1 VNVGGPLR
9 GYNRAVRISALYCI
23 NCFVIGSVLFVLA
36 AVLFMR
42 SGDILEVAFMTV
54 FFHLFFCAVLFL
66 TSLPAN
72 LLLAR
77 WFRGRTWRNER
88 WRARMAGGL
97 GIIFS
102 AVGIV
107 LGFVAPP
114 PAPVT
119 ALLGEF
125 GSILNFVGWLILF
138 SNLGLLVAW
147 SLPSKKP

>member
-1 VNVGGPLR
+1 VKVGGPLR
-9 GYNRAVRISALYCI
+9 GYNRAVRVSALYSI
-23 NCFVIGSVLFVLA
+23 NCFFIGAVLIVVA
-36 AVLFMR
+36 AVLFAR
-42 SGDILEVAFMTV
+42 LEDIIGVTAGFV
-54 FFHLFFCAVLFL
+54 FFHFWITAAMFL

-97 GIIFS
+97 GIIFT
-102 AVGIV
+102 ALGVF

-125 GSILNFVGWLILF
+125 GRIFSFVGWCILC

-147 SLPSKKP
+147 SMPGKKP